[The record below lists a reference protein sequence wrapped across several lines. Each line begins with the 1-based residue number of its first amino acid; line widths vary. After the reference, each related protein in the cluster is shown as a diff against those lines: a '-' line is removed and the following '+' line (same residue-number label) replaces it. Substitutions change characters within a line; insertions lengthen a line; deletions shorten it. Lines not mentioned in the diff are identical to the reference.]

1 METNLI
7 ENDIDIFLD
16 KYTRFITKN
25 IYISKYLYNNFM
37 DSYNYLFEELEKNI
51 FLYENTNKYKKVK
64 KILDNKDK
72 LLKHHNQNYLKDTL
86 LKYNNYFD
94 NIYSK
99 EELDINKRK
108 IILSE
113 ENNILVI
120 NNKNNIPLICMK
132 IDYLIKIKKYKEE
145 DILVLINDDDLYQD
159 LQEELGS
166 KFNYTKVQIYTTIEY
181 GKKIIKDNYKLIST
195 SDEFN
200 IIVDYIKNILFKD
213 KELFNK
219 LYVSF
224 SNKIYLNKDFNLHKV
239 EVYGNDIVKIKFQV
253 EDLDLK
259 AGLSTDLFDLKKY
272 VQVEETDCKD
282 EECTEKQTMGSI
294 ETAIYPLYMP
304 SETYLSSSETVN
316 TDDNSRII
324 LTYSGG
330 KNFVLVEEGAIKS
343 QEHEIIPVYGEPVI
357 LNDTIAALSTNSI
370 YWTSNNIDYYMAS
383 EDLSLKEMISIA
395 SSMNNSKNVVSL
407 K

>member
-1 METNLI
+1 MELENATIIDFGDVELLANKEDLYMGYDNEAKFKINWCRLKDKPDELI
-7 ENDIDIFLD
+7 RLNVEYD
-16 KYTRFITKN
+16 KL
-25 IYISKYLYNNFM
+25 SK
-37 DSYNYLFEELEKNI
+37 EIKEKNI
-51 FLYENTNKYKKVK
+51 PIIDIGKIIEKQYKDWDKKYHNLEIIDINKYLTLNDK
-64 KILDNKDK
+64 KILERLGIKVKDK
-72 LLKHHNQNYLKDTL
+72 
-86 LKYNNYFD
+86 
-94 NIYSK
+94 IYT
-99 EELDINKRK
+99 EYEYECLRMIFLTYYDDPEDD
-108 IILSE
+108 LSE
-113 ENNILVI
+113 EEL
-120 NNKNNIPLICMK
+120 
-132 IDYLIKIKKYKEE
+132 KY
-145 DILVLINDDDLYQD
+145 Q
-159 LQEELGS
+159 
-166 KFNYTKVQIYTTIEY
+166 
-181 GKKIIKDNYKLIST
+181 
-195 SDEFN
+195 
-200 IIVDYIKNILFKD
+200 
-213 KELFNK
+213 
-219 LYVSF
+219 
-224 SNKIYLNKDFNLHKV
+224 KIYLNKDFNLHKV

>member
-1 METNLI
+1 MKELLLKKIDNKEIVVGVVGLGYVGLPLAVEKAKAGFKTIGFDVQQSKVDMVNKANEHKQIILRNNDGLYVITPSLNKSFKFESTWPDNSSQSYILSSLI
-7 ENDIDIFLD
+7 KDIKNDNN
-16 KYTRFITKN
+16 KE
-25 IYISKYLYNNFM
+25 ISKNEDGYIIKTTVNYPNN
-37 DSYNYLFEELEKNI
+37 EEL
-51 FLYENTNKYKKVK
+51 KY
-64 KILDNKDK
+64 
-72 LLKHHNQNYLKDTL
+72 Q
-86 LKYNNYFD
+86 
-94 NIYSK
+94 
-99 EELDINKRK
+99 
-108 IILSE
+108 
-113 ENNILVI
+113 
-120 NNKNNIPLICMK
+120 
-132 IDYLIKIKKYKEE
+132 
-145 DILVLINDDDLYQD
+145 
-159 LQEELGS
+159 
-166 KFNYTKVQIYTTIEY
+166 
-181 GKKIIKDNYKLIST
+181 
-195 SDEFN
+195 
-200 IIVDYIKNILFKD
+200 
-213 KELFNK
+213 
-219 LYVSF
+219 
-224 SNKIYLNKDFNLHKV
+224 KIYLNKDFNLHKV

-316 TDDNSRII
+316 TDDNSRVI

-395 SSMNNSKNVVSL
+395 SSMNNSKNVVIVSDYL
-407 K
+407 FSDSIQYDCYTENFRKEIGVVNRKLAKIADTVVECSYGNIIYHKGKVI